1 MVRHIIEM
9 VSDQVA
15 SHQVASHQV
24 ASHQVAFINT
34 TPAGLSRVCH

>member
-9 VSDQVA
+9 VSD
-15 SHQVASHQV
+15 QVASHQV